1 MTIRPAEEKDR
12 SSLSSLHISEDL
24 EAHKEAP
31 DVMTSFR
38 LSGLSS
44 RGKDVIL
51 VAEDDGEVVGYLW
64 AVALR
69 IFDYRIGILFDVY
82 VEPSHRRGGVGRHL
96 LEKGVQELH
105 TIGVRR
111 FWANTEEKDAPT
123 RALLE
128 HLGFRQ
134 NSEKV
139 FYQKIEPGARH
150 EWEKA

>member
-1 MTIRPAEEKDR
+1 MTIRPAEERDR
-12 SSLSSLHISEDL
+12 SILSSLHISEDL
-24 EAHKEAP
+24 ETHKEAP

-51 VAEDDGEVVGYLW
+51 VAEEDGEVTGYLW

-69 IFDYRIGILFDVY
+69 IFDYRIGVLFDVF
-82 VEPSHRRGGVGRHL
+82 VDPSHRRKGVGRHL

-105 TIGVRR
+105 NIGVRR
-111 FWANTEEKDAPT
+111 FWANTEEKNAPT

-128 HLGFRQ
+128 HLGFRP
-134 NSEKV
+134 NNEKV
-139 FYQKIEPGARH
+139 FYQKVEPGAHH

>member
-12 SSLSSLHISEDL
+12 TVLSSLHISEDL
-24 EAHKEAP
+24 ESHKEAP

-51 VAEDDGEVVGYLW
+51 VAEDDGEAVGYLW

-69 IFDYRIGILFDVY
+69 IFDYRIGVLFDVY
-82 VEPSHRRGGVGRHL
+82 VDPSHRRKGVGRHL
-96 LEKGVQELH
+96 LEKGVQELRD
-105 TIGVRR
+105 IGVRR
-111 FWANTEEKDAPT
+111 FWANTEEKNAPT

-134 NSEKV
+134 NNEKV